1 MSSQTG
7 WICCC
12 NSFFTFRPREFVI
25 KNRVRALW
33 GSPLSYE
40 MVASVADP
48 YYLHIQMRVVF
59 RRGFLGRVFFVFFA
73 LSHFC
78 DLASLWCLLHPR
90 PLELCV
96 LQWFVQVH
104 FRRASVTVR
113 HYGAFCTGGL
123 SSPVFYNGS
132 CRSIFGGLQ

>member
-1 MSSQTG
+1 M
-7 WICCC
+7 
-12 NSFFTFRPREFVI
+12 I

-48 YYLHIQMRVVF
+48 YYLHIHMRVVF

-90 PLELCV
+90 PLESCL

-104 FRRASVTVR
+104 VRRASVTVR
-113 HYGAFCTGGL
+113 HYGAFCTEVSRALRFTVDREGRYWEGFNDPFAQAAAVY
-123 SSPVFYNGS
+123 S
-132 CRSIFGGLQ
+132 